1 MQYYIQGDPRFNI
14 RSNSK
19 RQLINNWVLKEFK
32 NLNRAYNAGVRVPKP
47 LIAKKNIL
55 VMEFIGDKNGT
66 PARLMQQTK
75 ISNPDNIVEKIIEY
89 VKKLYNDAE
98 IVHGDLSAFN
108 ILIHH
113 DEPVII
119 DLSQS
124 LVVDHPLSN
133 ELLNRDINN
142 LIKDFKKIG
151 IKMSKDDVKRKIK
164 DL

>member
-1 MQYYIQGDPRFNI
+1 
-14 RSNSK
+14 
-19 RQLINNWVLKEFK
+19 
-32 NLNRAYNAGVRVPKP
+32 
-47 LIAKKNIL
+47 
-55 VMEFIGDKNGT
+55 
-66 PARLMQQTK
+66 MQQTK